1 MSASEIPLAPVQ
13 QFRSLRSAVTDAL
26 RTAIILGDLV
36 EGELYSAP
44 ALAAPLGVSAT
55 PVREAM
61 MDLAREGLVTTA
73 KNKGFLIT
81 EMTAV
86 DLEEQTQVRQLLE
99 CPAMH
104 ASAGHVPDEDY
115 APLRESADVIVAA
128 AEQGD
133 LHTYLSEDRTFHARL
148 VTYTGNRR
156 LVETTTQLRGQTR
169 LRALR
174 ALADS
179 GRLVESAQ
187 EHHQLLDLLADS
199 DGDGAYELIRRHIGH
214 ASRLWSTGSY
224 EAPST
229 DRPLLSV
236 VTPAADTSP

>member
-1 MSASEIPLAPVQ
+1 MATSEIPLAPIQ
-13 QFRSLRSAVTDAL
+13 QLQSLRSSVTDAL

-44 ALAAPLGVSAT
+44 ALAGPLGVSAT

-81 EMTAV
+81 EMTPA

-104 ASAGHVPDEDY
+104 AIAGQVPSEDF
-115 APLRESADVIVAA
+115 PELRELADAIVSA
-128 AEQGD
+128 AERGD
-133 LHTYLSEDRTFHARL
+133 LHTYLSEDRNFHARL
-148 VTYTGNRR
+148 VAYTRNSR
-156 LVETTTQLRGQTR
+156 LVEMTTRLRGQTR

-179 GRLVESAQ
+179 GRLVDSAQ
-187 EHHQLLDLLADS
+187 EHHRLLDLLS
-199 DGDGAYELIRRHIGH
+199 TGDGAGAYQLIRQHIGH
-214 ASRLWSTGSY
+214 TSRLWSTGV
-224 EAPST
+224 A
-229 DRPLLSV
+229 DV
-236 VTPAADTSP
+236 PAADAPLNMAITPLADASP

>member
-1 MSASEIPLAPVQ
+1 
-13 QFRSLRSAVTDAL
+13 
-26 RTAIILGDLV
+26 
-36 EGELYSAP
+36 
-44 ALAAPLGVSAT
+44 
-55 PVREAM
+55 
-61 MDLAREGLVTTA
+61 
-73 KNKGFLIT
+73 
-81 EMTAV
+81 
-86 DLEEQTQVRQLLE
+86 
-99 CPAMH
+99 MH
-104 ASAGHVPDEDY
+104 AIAGHVPEEDY
-115 APLRESADVIVAA
+115 APLRESTDVIVAA

-148 VTYTGNRR
+148 VTYTGNLR

-199 DGDGAYELIRRHIGH
+199 DGDGAYEHIRRHIGH
-214 ASRLWSTGSY
+214 ATRLSSTGVY

-229 DRPLLSV
+229 NRPQPV
-236 VTPAADTSP
+236 RVADVPSDEN

>member
-1 MSASEIPLAPVQ
+1 
-13 QFRSLRSAVTDAL
+13 
-26 RTAIILGDLV
+26 
-36 EGELYSAP
+36 
-44 ALAAPLGVSAT
+44 
-55 PVREAM
+55 
-61 MDLAREGLVTTA
+61 EGLVTTA

-104 ASAGHVPDEDY
+104 AIAGHVPEEDY

-148 VTYTGNRR
+148 VPYTGTRR
-156 LVETTTQLRGQTR
+156 RVETTTQLRGQTR

-174 ALADS
+174 ALPTAAVWWS
-179 GRLVESAQ
+179 RPRSTTSCSICSRTVMAMGPTSSSAGTSATRPGCGRQ
-187 EHHQLLDLLADS
+187 
-199 DGDGAYELIRRHIGH
+199 
-214 ASRLWSTGSY
+214 
-224 EAPST
+224 APMK
-229 DRPLLSV
+229 P
-236 VTPAADTSP
+236 P